1 MQSFLDQLKTDLTDG
16 VALATLEQLVDRYF
30 PALAGDAAAV
40 DSVLQAGI
48 SLLQSLGILPEG
60 AAQNAVNLQMQ
71 IRAKLPQK
79 NDALSP
85 QKSGALSPQKSGA
98 LSPQKSGALSPQK
111 SSVESVRVIAEISG
125 ERPAS
130 PETVAFLRDLKRSL

>member
-98 LSPQKSGALSPQK
+98 LSPQKS
-111 SSVESVRVIAEISG
+111 SVESVRVIAEISG

-130 PETVAFLRDLKRSL
+130 PETAAFLRDLKRSL